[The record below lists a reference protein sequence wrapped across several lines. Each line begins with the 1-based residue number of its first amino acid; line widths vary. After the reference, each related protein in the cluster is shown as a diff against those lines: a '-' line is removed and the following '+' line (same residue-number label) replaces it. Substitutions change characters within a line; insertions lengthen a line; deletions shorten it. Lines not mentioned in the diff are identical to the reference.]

1 MPPCSDAE
9 MTPSPAQ
16 RDHGVRRRDT
26 DVDFAQIGR
35 TDGRTDGWMDVVRV
49 SILGFIGERSSSD
62 RQRCHTHT
70 HTHHHLDLTGQAV
83 TLNSA

>member
-1 MPPCSDAE
+1 

-35 TDGRTDGWMDVVRV
+35 TDGWMD
-49 SILGFIGERSSSD
+49 GRSE
-62 RQRCHTHT
+62 
-70 HTHHHLDLTGQAV
+70 GV
-83 TLNSA
+83 NSGIHRRKVKQ